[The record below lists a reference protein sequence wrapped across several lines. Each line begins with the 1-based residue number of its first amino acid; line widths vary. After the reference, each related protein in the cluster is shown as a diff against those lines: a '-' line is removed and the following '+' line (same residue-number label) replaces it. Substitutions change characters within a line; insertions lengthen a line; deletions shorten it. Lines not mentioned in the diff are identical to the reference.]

1 MNEMIERIFSGF
13 KVGGENIPVTF
24 MYYMGHGEPYVV
36 YMQVYADS
44 VLRADDGLMA
54 YADYYDFDVYA
65 QGNFTQIVEQVIS
78 KLTQNGWT
86 YRPDRSSKDMYE
98 VDTGYYHKTLN
109 FSYHR
114 YETEESE

>member
-1 MNEMIERIFSGF
+1 MNELIETIFSGF
-13 KVGGENIPVTF
+13 KVNGEDIPVIY

-36 YMQVYADS
+36 YMQVYADNP
-44 VLRADDGLMA
+44 LRADDDLLA

-65 QGNFTQIVEQVIS
+65 KGNFTQIVEQVIE
-78 KLTQNGWT
+78 KLTQSGFT
-86 YRPDRSSKDMYE
+86 YRPDRSSRDMYE

-114 YETEESE
+114 SVMEESE